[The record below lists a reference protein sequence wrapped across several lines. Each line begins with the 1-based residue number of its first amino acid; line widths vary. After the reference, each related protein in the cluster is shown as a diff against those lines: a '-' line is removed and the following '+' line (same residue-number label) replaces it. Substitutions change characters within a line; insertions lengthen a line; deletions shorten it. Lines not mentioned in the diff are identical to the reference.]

1 MATEAQD
8 PFARQ
13 RELLDEWVR
22 VRAEINRLEARAA
35 ALLAQRIAVMDADVA
50 ATPVHR
56 EAIRRSM
63 VAEYSAAGRM
73 ATGSVEQAFADA
85 RAVCDDFPALR
96 ASYADG
102 RVSATHVREIIRAA
116 TPLTQAI
123 DAGEATDADW
133 ALYEAAA
140 LEFAENEAPARTR
153 AHVRELVAAL
163 VPQTITE
170 RHRTATAEQSVT
182 VRELDDEM
190 ALLQAIMP
198 TYKAVA
204 ILDRLTAIARAQKQH
219 PENRQPT
226 LPTDIDADLEYET
239 RRAQA
244 EAEARAIFGSDD
256 TYTTDPFD
264 PFDMPGAWEAYE
276 DAMDRAVEHGP
287 AVIRIPT
294 DTRGLDEI
302 RTELLSD
309 LLLTADPSAIMGTGL
324 DGIRARIQITIAATT
339 LTGDDDNPAQLDG
352 HGTLHPDTARHLAGQ
367 SPGWTRLFL
376 DPTGLVTATDT
387 YTPTEPMRRFLRAR
401 DQHCRFP
408 GCRMPVHRCET
419 DHTHDWALDGPT
431 SIDNL
436 AHLCRTHHTLKHPD
450 IPDQFRWT
458 ARQLPDWTLE
468 WTSPTGHTHHD
479 RTPRRVMFAPSDG
492 SPPTA
497 SQTRAAATAPDE
509 PPPWSTSEAEDRW
522 ALHGEA
528 PPWEAAVS

>member
-1 MATEAQD
+1 MASAALD
-8 PFARQ
+8 PFVRQ
-13 RELLDEWVR
+13 RELLDEWVET
-22 VRAEINRLEARAA
+22 RAEINRLEARAA
-35 ALLAQRIAVMDADVA
+35 VLLAQRIAVMDADVA
-50 ATPVHR
+50 AAPVHR

-96 ASYADG
+96 ASYAEG

-116 TPLTQAI
+116 GPLTQAI

-219 PENRQPT
+219 PDNRQPA
-226 LPTDIDADLEYET
+226 LPTDLDADLEYET

-244 EAEARAIFGSDD
+244 EAEARAIFGADD
-256 TYTTDPFD
+256 TYTTD

-324 DGIRARIQITIAATT
+324 DGIRARIQVTIAATT

-431 SIDNL
+431 STDNL

-468 WTSPTGHTHHD
+468 WTSPSGRTHHD
-479 RTPRRVMFAPSDG
+479 RTPLRVMFAPSHG
-492 SPPTA
+492 SPPA
-497 SQTRAAATAPDE
+497 SADRWAVSGD
-509 PPPWSTSEAEDRW
+509 PPPWESGQA
-522 ALHGEA
+522 
-528 PPWEAAVS
+528 